1 MKKNLFRTALAALSL
16 SLPFAVSAAD
26 LSISGAGA
34 SFPAPVYRVWTYNY
48 GESTGNR
55 IEINYQSSGSGA
67 GINQVRDR
75 TVDFGGTDNPLTRE
89 ELDKAG
95 LCQFPMLT
103 GGVVVVVNLRGVK
116 PNALRLD
123 RKTLADIFL
132 GKITAWNDPAI
143 RALNPELRLPK
154 VRITVVRRSDS
165 SGTSCIFTNYLT
177 KSSKEWAERVGCGPA
192 VNWPV
197 GIGGQKNPGVC
208 NNVARINGAIGYTEY
223 TSAVEAKLSMV
234 TLENRAGK
242 FVAPTPESFKASGIH
257 ADWKN
262 APGFYMVLTDQPGDD
277 SWPITGLTYILVQRN
292 QTDAGKAGAMLK
304 YFNWCYTTGANA
316 ASKLHYVPL
325 AEEVVELVR
334 KAWADEIRVNGSPV
348 AL

>member
-165 SGTSCIFTNYLT
+165 SGTSFIFTNYLT
-177 KSSKEWAERVGCGPA
+177 KISKEWAERVGCGPA

-208 NNVARINGAIGYTEY
+208 NNVDRK
-223 TSAVEAKLSMV
+223 S
-234 TLENRAGK
+234 
-242 FVAPTPESFKASGIH
+242 
-257 ADWKN
+257 
-262 APGFYMVLTDQPGDD
+262 
-277 SWPITGLTYILVQRN
+277 
-292 QTDAGKAGAMLK
+292 
-304 YFNWCYTTGANA
+304 
-316 ASKLHYVPL
+316 
-325 AEEVVELVR
+325 VV
-334 KAWADEIRVNGSPV
+334 
-348 AL
+348 

>member
-103 GGVVVVVNLRGVK
+103 GGVVVVVNMRSGSTAKRSPTSSSAKSRRG
-116 PNALRLD
+116 
-123 RKTLADIFL
+123 TI
-132 GKITAWNDPAI
+132 
-143 RALNPELRLPK
+143 
-154 VRITVVRRSDS
+154 RRS
-165 SGTSCIFTNYLT
+165 G
-177 KSSKEWAERVGCGPA
+177 R
-192 VNWPV
+192 
-197 GIGGQKNPGVC
+197 
-208 NNVARINGAIGYTEY
+208 
-223 TSAVEAKLSMV
+223 
-234 TLENRAGK
+234 
-242 FVAPTPESFKASGIH
+242 
-257 ADWKN
+257 
-262 APGFYMVLTDQPGDD
+262 
-277 SWPITGLTYILVQRN
+277 
-292 QTDAGKAGAMLK
+292 
-304 YFNWCYTTGANA
+304 
-316 ASKLHYVPL
+316 
-325 AEEVVELVR
+325 
-334 KAWADEIRVNGSPV
+334 
-348 AL
+348 